1 MRRLTKEQLHRM
13 DQWMQKNARPYDR
26 AKWNYL
32 FNGGSKDAI
41 VEEMLKYQNADGGMG
56 SGFEADVICP
66 LSAALPTA
74 EAIFQAYEYN
84 LDCSSEW
91 FKAILDYFEKS
102 VQDIPKYWE
111 DLPEEVMNYPH
122 APWWNYAPSTVFNPN
137 PCAVIASA
145 MIRFGTDS
153 QKELG
158 YKIADD
164 CFKLLLNDDFCG
176 DHDSLNMQALV
187 EQLLHINSPL
197 VTNEVMTSMRRRIL
211 ENTCFDASK
220 YHEYNFTPLDF
231 VSSPDS
237 IWYDDVKHGIEQTF
251 DFWFDSINEHGVW
264 NPNFSWGIDS
274 DVSRQVTENWKGY
287 VTVKRAKILLNFAR
301 IEIGRN

>member
-1 MRRLTKEQLHRM
+1 
-13 DQWMQKNARPYDR
+13 
-26 AKWNYL
+26 
-32 FNGGSKDAI
+32 
-41 VEEMLKYQNADGGMG
+41 MLKYQNADGGMG
-56 SGFEADVICP
+56 NGFEADVICP
-66 LSAALPTA
+66 LSTALPTA

-91 FKAILDYFEKS
+91 FKAILTYFEKT

-158 YKIADD
+158 YKIAND
-164 CFKLLLNDDFCG
+164 CFKLLLSKDFCG

-187 EQLLHINSPL
+187 EQLLQINSL
-197 VTNEVMTSMRRRIL
+197 LITNEVMTSMRRRLL
-211 ENTCFDASK
+211 ENTCFDVSK

-237 IWYDDVKHGIEQTF
+237 IWYDDIKHGIEQTF
-251 DFWFDSINEHGVW
+251 DFWFDSINEQGVW

-274 DVSRQVTENWKGY
+274 DVSRQVNENWKGY
-287 VTVKRAKILLNFAR
+287 ITVKRAKILLNFGR